1 MDQQETYVTN
11 EQLDIRLNEF
21 LERLKSEYDLEGRKE
36 VELDYETSAQIA
48 EYEQRTINLED
59 KFQETLSALRNIDR
73 FASRLEFLKLLDDVD
88 SIRRDT
94 DQNTRRLT
102 VVEERLTGI
111 DKRLTAIE
119 SRLANMDERFTQIDE
134 RFTQIDERFAQ
145 IDERF
150 AQIDER
156 FAQIDER
163 FTQIDERFA
172 QIDGKLDFIVS
183 LLRGLPDR
191 E

>member
-1 MDQQETYVTN
+1 MDQQETYVTS
-11 EQLDIRLNEF
+11 EELDNRLNEF
-21 LERLKSEYDLEGRKE
+21 LAQLKSEFDLEGRKE

-48 EYEQRTINLED
+48 GYEQRTINLED

-111 DKRLTAIE
+111 DRRLTAIE
-119 SRLANMDERFTQIDE
+119 SRLANIDERFAQIDERFTQIDERFTQIDE

-150 AQIDER
+150 AQM
-156 FAQIDER
+156 
-163 FTQIDERFA
+163 
-172 QIDGKLDFIVS
+172 DGKLDVIVGM
-183 LLRGLPDR
+183 LRGSSGG

>member
-1 MDQQETYVTN
+1 MDQQETFVTS
-11 EQLDIRLNEF
+11 EQLDNRLNEF
-21 LERLKSEYDLEGRKE
+21 LEQLKSEYDLEGRKE

-48 EYEQRTINLED
+48 EFEQRTINLED

-111 DKRLTAIE
+111 DRRLTAIE
-119 SRLANMDERFTQIDE
+119 SRLAKM
-134 RFTQIDERFAQ
+134 DERFAQ

-150 AQIDER
+150 AQID
-156 FAQIDER
+156 
-163 FTQIDERFA
+163 
-172 QIDGKLDFIVS
+172 GKLDVIVGM
-183 LLRGLPDR
+183 LRGSSGG